1 MTVLIVLTQITLHSV
16 FIVPALPEIGS
27 TVLWVMMGY
36 FYAVLLFIIND
47 YIKLTTFDPVD
58 PLV

>member
-1 MTVLIVLTQITLHSV
+1 
-16 FIVPALPEIGS
+16 VPALPKIGS

-36 FYAVLLFIIND
+36 FYAVLLFIIYD
-47 YIKLTTFDPVD
+47 YISLTTFDPVD